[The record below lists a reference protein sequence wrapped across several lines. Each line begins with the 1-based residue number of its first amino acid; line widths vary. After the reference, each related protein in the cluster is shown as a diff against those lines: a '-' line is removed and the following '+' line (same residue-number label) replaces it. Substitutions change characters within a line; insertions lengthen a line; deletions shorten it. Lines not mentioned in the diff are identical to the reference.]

1 VGYCVVLV
9 AGSSVRTLKTPFAAS
24 FQAIT
29 AGSTSALLSVQPVAR
44 RPHRAHVC
52 TVSTPAL
59 PHLIK
64 SEGERDRKFA
74 DSLLKGTGFETAVP
88 RKAGPVRAPL
98 ATRNRKFEST
108 SLQQRICKLSVPLA
122 LSGITSRG
130 AVSTKVNRMIAAAS
144 NVDPRRFREGP
155 DIIADDFGK
164 DDFGKIARHFGERH
178 LFLSM
183 RSGRVACR
191 TNMTLAKS
199 PGGTASLL
207 NREAPLGRM
216 ISSRGSPCGYRRR
229 QARVAAGRGAG

>member
-1 VGYCVVLV
+1 MRGSCRRLIGPHPENALCRLVLSRHHGFHV
-9 AGSSVRTLKTPFAAS
+9 AVAQR
-24 FQAIT
+24 T
-29 AGSTSALLSVQPVAR
+29 AGCSAPASSA
-44 RPHRAHVC
+44 VC
-52 TVSTPAL
+52 TALTPAL
-59 PHLIK
+59 PQLIK

-164 DDFGKIARHFGERH
+164 DDFGKIARHFRERH
-178 LFLSM
+178 GS
-183 RSGRVACR
+183 
-191 TNMTLAKS
+191 LAVRHQLICES
-199 PGGTASLL
+199 
-207 NREAPLGRM
+207 
-216 ISSRGSPCGYRRR
+216 
-229 QARVAAGRGAG
+229 ARARA